1 MPRAAQQGIRLC
13 NFLWA
18 ENYQHVS
25 FDKNLRKY
33 LSTLT
38 THNIIYDTD
47 HLLVHSV
54 SQKKEARA
62 LYFQSDKPFSIEMNL

>member
-47 HLLVHSV
+47 RLLLPSV
-54 SQKKEARA
+54 SKKEARA
-62 LYFQSDKPFSIEMNL
+62 LYFQSDKPFSIEMNV